1 MLLERVESISFL
13 RSLTNLTFYLLSMSV
28 FLTGLILALA
38 IDYEDRET
46 YKIQLISLHPVAAF
60 SYGLSQIGKLEDN
73 DVGISSNTLN
83 ASESRSGYSFQ
94 DTLGA
99 LILDCIL
106 WGVVSWYL
114 NRVITPD
121 YGQALPVWFPFTKKY
136 WCPSYAR
143 LPVSTTTVEDEVA
156 KLQIP
161 YEPVG
166 ESQKRQASEE
176 KSIEI
181 HDLRKTFGEQN
192 AVDGL
197 NLSIYSGEIT
207 ALLGHNGAG
216 KCGGQRIPVAFFFPR

>member
-1 MLLERVESISFL
+1 
-13 RSLTNLTFYLLSMSV
+13 MSV
-28 FLTGLILALA
+28 FLTGMFLALA
-38 IDYEDRET
+38 LDYEDREVWI
-46 YKIQLISLHPVAAF
+46 IQLISLHPVAAF
-60 SYGLSQIGKLEDN
+60 SYGLGQIGKLEDN
-73 DVGISSNTLN
+73 EIGLNSSTLDV
-83 ASESRSGYSFQ
+83 SESRSGYTFQ
-94 DTLGA
+94 DNLYI
-99 LILDCIL
+99 LILDCII
-106 WGVVSWYL
+106 WGVVSWFL
-114 NRVITPD
+114 NRVIPPD
-121 YGQALPVWFPFTKKY
+121 YGQALPVWFPFTKQY
-136 WCPSYAR
+136 WCPSSAH
-143 LPVSTTTVEDEVA
+143 LPVSKTTVEDEIA

-216 KCGGQRIPVAFFFPR
+216 KCGG